1 VDKYKQ
7 HCAAF
12 VLCILSGSASADVAP
27 AAPATGFPDGA
38 GRDRFLVVCN
48 GCHNPNFTLGRG
60 YTRAQWERTVNA
72 MKERGAKITPQDLEA
87 IVGYLQL
94 MSEAERR
101 NKR

>member
-1 VDKYKQ
+1 
-7 HCAAF
+7 
-12 VLCILSGSASADVAP
+12 
-27 AAPATGFPDGA
+27 
-38 GRDRFLVVCN
+38 
-48 GCHNPNFTLGRG
+48 
-60 YTRAQWERTVNA
+60 